1 MIFRG
6 DHDGIA
12 TDDDVFGF
20 FRKLPNKDKQLVL
33 MSGQAHNTTIG
44 VNRARF
50 WHAFNAFLTM
60 PERLD
65 GDGGA

>member
-1 MIFRG
+1 
-6 DHDGIA
+6 
-12 TDDDVFGF
+12 VFGF

-50 WHAFNAFLTM
+50 WHALNAFLTM